1 MFESFEYSK
10 NFQKFSM
17 SVTSQIIEKLNS
29 DIVQIQ
35 KGLQPDQLSFWYQK
49 IISETRDMAPPW
61 LQDKIKVKQDAI
73 LPMKFNVDVSK
84 RAVRYLMICI
94 DNNLQQMPYT
104 TQLYFLKVQEIMSKR
119 PVSVSSGE
127 TMWAVKRIFDKHL
140 FHHILP

>member
-17 SVTSQIIEKLNS
+17 SVTSQIIKKLNS

-73 LPMKFNVDVSK
+73 LPMKFNVDISK

-94 DNNLQQMPYT
+94 DNNLQQMPYA
-104 TQLYFLKVQEIMSKR
+104 TQLYFLKVQEIMSL
-119 PVSVSSGE
+119 E
-127 TMWAVKRIFDKHL
+127 MDKAL
-140 FHHILP
+140 V

>member
-10 NFQKFSM
+10 NFQKLSM
-17 SVTSQIIEKLNS
+17 SVTSQIIKKLND

-61 LQDKIKVKQDAI
+61 LQDKIKVKQDAT
-73 LPMKFNVDVSK
+73 LPMKFNVDISK

-104 TQLYFLKVQEIMSKR
+104 TQLYFLKVQEIMSL
-119 PVSVSSGE
+119 E
-127 TMWAVKRIFDKHL
+127 MDKTL
-140 FHHILP
+140 V

>member
-17 SVTSQIIEKLNS
+17 SVTSQIIKKLND

-49 IISETRDMAPPW
+49 IISDTRDMAPPW

-73 LPMKFNVDVSK
+73 LPMKFNIDISK

-94 DNNLQQMPYT
+94 DNNLPQMPYT
-104 TQLYFLKVQEIMSKR
+104 TQLYFLKVQEIMSL
-119 PVSVSSGE
+119 E
-127 TMWAVKRIFDKHL
+127 MDKVL
-140 FHHILP
+140 V

>member
-73 LPMKFNVDVSK
+73 LPMKFNVDISK

-94 DNNLQQMPYT
+94 DNNLQQMPYA
-104 TQLYFLKVQEIMSKR
+104 TQLYFLKVQEIMSL
-119 PVSVSSGE
+119 E
-127 TMWAVKRIFDKHL
+127 MDKAL
-140 FHHILP
+140 V